1 MLTRQ
6 QTLNGYQQILDRA
19 RNEGNTQETMRRLL
33 QEDLFFL
40 LVYGLGR
47 ADANRDWLYS
57 RCREVQ
63 NAPDGYLDLWAREH
77 YKSTIITF
85 AKTIQ
90 DILNNPEITI
100 GIFSFT
106 RPIAKA
112 FLKQIKYELETN
124 QRLKDLFPDVLYQN
138 PKSESPRWSEDG
150 GIAVKRC
157 QNPKEATVEA
167 WGLVDGQPTSRHYQ
181 LMIYDDVITRESV
194 TTPEMIQ
201 KVTEAWELSRN
212 LGAEGGRTRYIGT
225 RYHANDTYATIIE
238 RGAAVKR
245 VYPATVD
252 GTTTGTPVLF
262 SVEYLSEKRRDMG
275 PYVFS
280 CQMLQDPK
288 ADEAQG
294 FDQAWLKFWQP
305 SLRLQEFNHM
315 IIVDPANEKRKLN
328 DYTAMWDIGLGRDRN
343 FYVFD
348 MIRDRINLT
357 QRTNL
362 LFAWHRRYQ
371 PLLTLYERYGMQ
383 TDIEHIEYVQ
393 EVQNYRFSITEV
405 KGSTPKNDRIRRL
418 IPVFEQGRIYLPHT
432 CFKTNYEGKRQDL
445 VQVFIREEYGP
456 FPVMSH
462 DDMLDGL
469 ARIQDPDVTLL
480 WPGGQIQQPS
490 MTQAEKDWAIVTGQA
505 MTDQGA
511 FHIDDG
517 YGDL

>member
-6 QTLNGYQQILDRA
+6 QTLNGYERILDQA
-19 RNEGNTQETMRRLL
+19 RDEGTTHETMRRLL
-33 QEDLFFL
+33 QQDLFFL

-47 ADANRDWLYS
+47 SDANRDWLYF

-90 DILNNPEITI
+90 DILNDPEITI

-124 QRLKDLFPDVLYQN
+124 QRVKDLLPEILYQN

-150 GIAVKRC
+150 GITVKRK

-167 WGLVDGQPTSRHYQ
+167 WGLVDGQPTSRHYK

-212 LGAEGGRTRYIGT
+212 LASEGGRTRYIGT
-225 RYHANDTYATIIE
+225 RYHANDTYQTMMDRE
-238 RGAAVKR
+238 VAVKR
-245 VYPATVD
+245 IYPATADGTVD
-252 GTTTGTPVLF
+252 GEPVLF
-262 SVEYLSEKRRDMG
+262 TREYLAEKRREMG
-275 PYVFS
+275 PYVFV

-305 SLRLQEFNHM
+305 MRPADFNFL
-315 IIVDPANEKRKLN
+315 IFVDPANEKRQLN
-328 DYTAMWDIGLGRDRN
+328 DYTSMWSIGLGRDRN

-348 MIRDRINLT
+348 IIRDRINLT
-357 QRTNL
+357 ERTNR
-362 LFAWHRRYQ
+362 LFEWHRRYG
-371 PLLTLYERYGMQ
+371 PLNVVYEHYGMQ
-383 TDIEHIEYVQ
+383 ADIEHIKYVQ
-393 EVQNYRFSITEV
+393 EIQNYRFPIQAV
-405 KGSTPKNDRIRRL
+405 GGQTPKPDRIRRL
-418 IPVFEQGRIYLPHT
+418 IPVFEQGRMYLPES
-432 CFKTNYEGKRQDL
+432 CWKTNYEGKRLDL
-445 VQVFIREEYGP
+445 VQTFIKEEYGP
-456 FPVMSH
+456 FPVAAH
-462 DDMLDGL
+462 DDMLDSL
-469 ARIQDPDVTLL
+469 SRTQDPDVNLP
-480 WPGGQIQQPS
+480 WPISHEPKRQH
-490 MTQAEKDWAIVTGQA
+490 TQAEKDWAEVTGQPLD
-505 MTDQGA
+505 DQEHA
-511 FHIDDG
+511 FNLDD
-517 YGDL
+517 DFED